1 MSRFLQVA
9 KRAAREGAGVARS
22 YYEKNLTVELK
33 ADRSPVTRADRET
46 EKTIIRIIRAE
57 FPDHSFF
64 GEEFGR
70 SSKKS
75 DYVWIIDP
83 IDGTKNFIAG
93 IPLWGT
99 LIALMHKNEIIVGV
113 SYISTL
119 KEMIWAER
127 GKGAFLN
134 GRPIRV
140 SQTTKLSDSM
150 ISFGSLPSFKR
161 KRLGTK
167 LLNLLDRTRR
177 QRSFGDLWPYHLLA
191 SGRLEIVV
199 EASIR
204 AYDVAPFVVIVNEA
218 GGETSDLAGNPF
230 SLEISSFIATN
241 GKQHRK
247 VVSKF
252 SKVVKV

>member
-9 KRAAREGAGVARS
+9 KRAAREGARVAMS

-46 EKTIIRIIRAE
+46 EKTIIRTIRAE
-57 FPDHSFF
+57 FPDHNFF

-70 SSKKS
+70 SSKRS
-75 DYVWIIDP
+75 EYVWIIDP

-99 LIALMHKNEIIVGV
+99 LIALMHGNEVIVGV
-113 SYISTL
+113 SYIPTL
-119 KEMIWAER
+119 KEMVWAEK

-134 GRPIRV
+134 GKQIHV
-140 SQTTKLSDSM
+140 SRKAKLSDSM
-150 ISFGSLPSFKR
+150 ISFGSLPAFKR

-167 LLNLLDRTRR
+167 LLKLLDKTGR

-204 AYDVAPFVVIVNEA
+204 AYDIAPFVVIMQEA
-218 GGETSDLAGNPF
+218 GGTTSDIAGHPF
-230 SLEISSFIATN
+230 SLEISSFLATN
-241 GKQHRK
+241 GNVHDNVLRSLAG
-247 VVSKF
+247 SK
-252 SKVVKV
+252 